1 MLSEITPKQL
11 KEKLAAGEN
20 LQLIDVRE
28 PDEFEICKIEASQ
41 LIPLGE
47 IPGRVGEVDKT
58 RPVVVICHHGFR
70 SAQAIQ
76 YLSQRFGYDN
86 LLNLKGGIHEWA
98 LQVDPGMQV
107 Y

>member
-11 KEKLAAGEN
+11 KEKLSVGEN
-20 LQLIDVRE
+20 LQLVDVRE
-28 PDEFEICKIEASQ
+28 PEEFDICKIESSQ

-47 IPGRVGEVDKT
+47 IPARAGEVDKA

-76 YLSQRFGYDN
+76 YLSQRFGYEN

-98 LQVDPGMQV
+98 LQVDPEMRV